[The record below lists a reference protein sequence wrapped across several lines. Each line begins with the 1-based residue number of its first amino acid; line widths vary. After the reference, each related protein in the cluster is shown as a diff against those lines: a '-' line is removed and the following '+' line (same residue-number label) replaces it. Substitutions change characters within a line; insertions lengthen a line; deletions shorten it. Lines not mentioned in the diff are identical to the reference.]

1 MESVEPSLPDVE
13 AVEAHAALNAAGLGD
28 LIWGHASVRRL
39 DDQGVVTKSSGW
51 GFDEISS
58 ERLVHVGWDGRR
70 LAGTG
75 NVHIEMPIHL
85 QVMQAR
91 PDVRSVVH
99 THAPAV
105 SAFAA
110 LDVPLRAISHDGVP
124 FAVELPRFEETGNLI
139 QTTELGDALAAC
151 LGPHLAVVIPQHGMV
166 TAGRSVEEA
175 VMLAVLLER
184 ACAVY
189 LSAAA
194 AGGPTVWSS
203 ETEVREKMEIVW
215 SDRQLR
221 AGYAYLVRRGAG
233 ARVHDAT
240 DVEP

>member
-1 MESVEPSLPDVE
+1 MEYAEQSLPEVQ
-13 AVEAHAALNAAGLGD
+13 AVQAHAALNAAGLGD

-51 GFDEISS
+51 GFDEISA
-58 ERLVHVGWDGRR
+58 ERLVHVGWDGSQ
-70 LAGTG
+70 LAGG
-75 NVHIEMPIHL
+75 GDVHIEMPIHL
-85 QVMQAR
+85 KIMQAR

-110 LDVPLRAISHDGVP
+110 LGVPLRAISHDGVP
-124 FAVELPRFEETGNLI
+124 FADELPRFEKTGNLI
-139 QTTELGDALAAC
+139 KTAELADALTAC
-151 LGPHLAVVIPQHGMV
+151 LGRHHAVIIPQHGMV

-175 VMLAVLLER
+175 VMLAVLLQR

-194 AGGPTVWSS
+194 AGGPAVWSS
-203 ETEVREKMEIVW
+203 EAEVREKMPIVW
-215 SDRQLR
+215 SERQLR

-233 ARVHDAT
+233 VQVHGT
-240 DVEP
+240 KHT